1 MHCQPRLQPEPSVCG
16 AGQVL
21 SWAELQLF
29 LSWAC
34 FDVMQFGRGENTEGK
49 IATKATLN
57 FALILF
63 FRPAVWRVRRRG
75 VWCACP
81 NFESS
86 PAVISLQCVRIGSAT
101 VYNGLVG
108 LAGLDSLAS
117 WQKHMYVS
125 LNSQFV
131 GTYFKSR
138 AEDADK
144 IAKTKTMSRIAGE
157 NDYLSLIIFRKKLS
171 TNGARRVS
179 FYRQRWQS
187 WPSLWRSGCSQK
199 KVRPSPPEKEL
210 APVRILMR
218 NLKLYIVPALL
229 DWSCIFCIALG
240 RLSFT
245 FHSSCTHLSVSDTA
259 AGQDGGL
266 CDGVK
271 LKKRAARRWA
281 SWRRTS
287 HRRRMRR
294 RCRRWRW
301 PAATWRWTTLL
312 CRTNLHGIKNVSCWC
327 GKTPDWWGGI
337 FAPTKNWLV
346 DKGAWDLFSMK
357 REPISHLP
365 GQKYFLAFEI
375 FLNWNHLH
383 TNEMLP
389 LQTKYWILTRDFKK

>member
-1 MHCQPRLQPEPSVCG
+1 MELEEWAFTGRGGKVGRLCEGVVALKRKCVPPLQRR
-16 AGQVL
+16 
-21 SWAELQLF
+21 SWHQSGSWWETSNYTLF
-29 LSWAC
+29 LLFLTGVAYSALH
-34 FDVMQFGRGENTEGK
+34 RG
-49 IATKATLN
+49 A
-57 FALILF
+57 
-63 FRPAVWRVRRRG
+63 
-75 VWCACP
+75 
-81 NFESS
+81 
-86 PAVISLQCVRIGSAT
+86 
-101 VYNGLVG
+101 
-108 LAGLDSLAS
+108 
-117 WQKHMYVS
+117 
-125 LNSQFV
+125 
-131 GTYFKSR
+131 
-138 AEDADK
+138 
-144 IAKTKTMSRIAGE
+144 
-157 NDYLSLIIFRKKLS
+157 
-171 TNGARRVS
+171 
-179 FYRQRWQS
+179 
-187 WPSLWRSGCSQK
+187 
-199 KVRPSPPEKEL
+199 
-210 APVRILMR
+210 
-218 NLKLYIVPALL
+218 
-229 DWSCIFCIALG
+229 FC
-240 RLSFT
+240 FT

-301 PAATWRWTTLL
+301 PAATWRWTTHL

-365 GQKYFLAFEI
+365 GQEYFLAFEI